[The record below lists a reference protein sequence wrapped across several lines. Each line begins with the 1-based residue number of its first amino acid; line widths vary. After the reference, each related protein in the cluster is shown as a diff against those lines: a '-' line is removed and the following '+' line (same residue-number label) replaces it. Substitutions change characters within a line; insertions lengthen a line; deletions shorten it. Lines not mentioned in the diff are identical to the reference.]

1 MSTAPPNPPPG
12 SNDPTGN
19 PHPPKNPPPTPA
31 TAPKGDEGPAADTH
45 LVNRG
50 TLAGII
56 GGYTVPADWVI
67 LSMAREFGLVEIA
80 KGVQAKR
87 IAAGQ

>member
-1 MSTAPPNPPPG
+1 MPKPIVGPCGGPDQPPC
-12 SNDPTGN
+12 
-19 PHPPKNPPPTPA
+19 PPTPA
-31 TAPKGDEGPAADTH
+31 TQSGLRTEPLKGDDGPAVDTH

-80 KGVQAKR
+80 KAVQARR
-87 IAAGQ
+87 IAAGK